1 MDDPEKPFAFKPE
14 DGSAEKSGENR
25 RWKIVIADDDAEV
38 HAVTRL
44 ALEDFSFEGN
54 GIEFLS
60 AYSGKET
67 EVLVRENPDT
77 ALVLLDIVM
86 EEEDTGLRLVEY
98 IRRIIGNTLV
108 RIILRTGQPGQA
120 PEMDVIRN
128 FDIND
133 YKEKIELT
141 DKKLHTAIVS
151 SLRSYRDLLQIERN
165 RKDLEASL
173 REKEILLHEV
183 HHRVKN
189 NLQVISSLLSMQADQ
204 ITETRILSMFKES
217 RDRIRSMALIHE
229 KLYQSGNFEEID
241 FTEYLDTMTAEL
253 FSLYGMAGR
262 VHRIFSCT
270 RILLDLDRAVPC
282 GLLVNELVTN
292 ALKYAFPDNRSGTIY
307 LELSE
312 PEPDRIALVV
322 GDNGIG
328 LPESID
334 HRNAATMGLQ
344 LVSILAR
351 QVDGDVTLS
360 RERGTRFSILFR
372 RHRVVPELAEEP
384 AETRAADH
392 SRPR

>member
-165 RKDLEASL
+165 RKDLEAAL
-173 REKEILLHEV
+173 R
-183 HHRVKN
+183 
-189 NLQVISSLLSMQADQ
+189 
-204 ITETRILSMFKES
+204 
-217 RDRIRSMALIHE
+217 
-229 KLYQSGNFEEID
+229 
-241 FTEYLDTMTAEL
+241 
-253 FSLYGMAGR
+253 
-262 VHRIFSCT
+262 
-270 RILLDLDRAVPC
+270 
-282 GLLVNELVTN
+282 
-292 ALKYAFPDNRSGTIY
+292 
-307 LELSE
+307 
-312 PEPDRIALVV
+312 
-322 GDNGIG
+322 
-328 LPESID
+328 
-334 HRNAATMGLQ
+334 
-344 LVSILAR
+344 
-351 QVDGDVTLS
+351 
-360 RERGTRFSILFR
+360 
-372 RHRVVPELAEEP
+372 
-384 AETRAADH
+384 
-392 SRPR
+392 